1 MASKECDGGCCD
13 CFHCRHRFH
22 YDGGLPLP
30 KFPNMDANEVELVEG
45 SDVGAVEVVEAD
57 DEEDDNV
64 DAVVFLC
71 SLQLPSLLKSLCW

>member
-1 MASKECDGGCCD
+1 
-13 CFHCRHRFH
+13 
-22 YDGGLPLP
+22 
-30 KFPNMDANEVELVEG
+30 MDADEVELVEG